1 LAWDPGRQGS
11 GSSVSD
17 FPLRRPRAAAASLG
31 SLARLLDA
39 ELLNGGAD
47 RQVDGVAPLASAG
60 GGELG
65 FLADRRYLAALEG
78 SGAAA
83 LLVAEELAEAV
94 ASDPRPRLILPD
106 PHAALRALLEFF
118 FPVVRRE
125 PTIHPTAVVAD
136 SARLGT
142 GVHVGPYAVVE
153 EEAEV
158 AEEVTLGAHV
168 VVGAGARIG
177 RESLLHPHVV
187 VYPGTVLGA
196 RVTLHSGVS
205 VGVDGFGYSFE
216 DGGHRKVPQV
226 GGCVLEDDVE
236 IGANTT
242 VDRGSIGLTRV
253 GTGTKLDNLVQLG
266 HNVEVG
272 RHTVFAAQVGVAGST
287 RIGDGVLAGG
297 QVGIGGHLTVGSGA
311 RLAGQAGVTGDVA
324 SGATV
329 MGMPARPRGEFL
341 RGIAAQ
347 GRTPELL
354 RRIRALERELE
365 ALRSDRSRHGSSD
378 EKGSV
383 EEGRGEAGKAGGG
396 LGREGS
402 GE

>member
-1 LAWDPGRQGS
+1 M
-11 GSSVSD
+11 SD
-17 FPLRRPRAAAASLG
+17 FPLRRPRIAAASLG
-31 SLARLLDA
+31 ALSRLLDA

-47 RQVDGVAPLASAG
+47 REIKGVAPLVSAG
-60 GGELG
+60 SGELG
-65 FLADRRYLAALEG
+65 FLADRRYLPALKG
-78 SGAAA
+78 SEAAA
-83 LLVAEELAEAV
+83 LLVAEKLAEAV
-94 ASDPRPRLILPD
+94 VSDPRPRLILSD
-106 PHAALRALLEFF
+106 PHAALRGLLEFF
-118 FPVVRRE
+118 FPPVRRE
-125 PTIHPTAVVAD
+125 PTIHPTAVVAV
-136 SARLGT
+136 SARLGA

-177 RESLLHPHVV
+177 RGSLLHPHVV
-187 VYPGTVLGA
+187 VYPGAVLGA
-196 RVTLHSGVS
+196 RVILHSGVA
-205 VGVDGFGYSFE
+205 VGVDGFGYTFE

-253 GTGTKLDNLVQLG
+253 GQGTKLDNLVQLG

-272 RHTVFAAQVGVAGST
+272 RHSVFAAQVGVAGST
-287 RIGDGVLAGG
+287 RIGDGVMAGG
-297 QVGIGGHLTVGSGA
+297 QVGIGGHLTVASGA

-324 SGATV
+324 SGETV

-347 GRTPELL
+347 SRAPELL
-354 RRIRALERELE
+354 RRMRALEREIE
-365 ALRSDRSRHGSSD
+365 ALRSDLTRRGAHEAAADQG
-378 EKGSV
+378 
-383 EEGRGEAGKAGGG
+383 EGRGEDG
-396 LGREGS
+396 
-402 GE
+402 

>member
-1 LAWDPGRQGS
+1 M
-11 GSSVSD
+11 SD
-17 FPLRRPRAAAASLG
+17 FPLRRPRTAAASLG
-31 SLARLLDA
+31 ALSRLLDA

-47 RQVDGVAPLASAG
+47 QEIGGVAPLASAR

-65 FLADRRYLAALEG
+65 FLADRRYLPALKG
-78 SGAAA
+78 SEAAA
-83 LLVAEELAEAV
+83 LLVAEELADAV
-94 ASDPRPRLILPD
+94 VSDPRPRLILSD
-106 PHAALRALLEFF
+106 PHAALCGLLEFF
-118 FPVVRRE
+118 FPPVRRM
-125 PTIHPTAVVAD
+125 PTIHSTAVVAE

-153 EEAEV
+153 EDVEV

-177 RESLLHPHVV
+177 RGSLLHPHVV
-187 VYPGTVLGA
+187 VYPGAVLGA
-196 RVTLHSGVS
+196 RVILHSGVA
-205 VGVDGFGYSFE
+205 VGVDGFGYTFE

-226 GGCVLEDDVE
+226 GGRGLEDDVVS
-236 IGANTT
+236 GANTT

-253 GTGTKLDNLVQLG
+253 GRGTKLDNLVQLG

-272 RHTVFAAQVGVAGST
+272 RHSVFAAQVGVAGST
-287 RIGDGVLAGG
+287 RIGDGVMAGG
-297 QVGIGGHLTVGSGA
+297 QVGIGGHLSVGSGA
-311 RLAGQAGVTGDVA
+311 RMAGQAGVTGDVA
-324 SGATV
+324 SGETV

-354 RRIRALERELE
+354 RRIRGMERELE
-365 ALRSDRSRHGSSD
+365 ALRSDLSRQGSRD
-378 EKGSV
+378 
-383 EEGRGEAGKAGGG
+383 EEGSQGEDGSAGGEEKRSER
-396 LGREGS
+396 REYP